1 MYGVVGLSG
10 LTVLNRVKRVIVL
23 DVVICVWCCS
33 TLKDTVPNTVKL
45 VVVLDAVIV
54 FIVPSGFE
62 RHYPEQRNEL
72 LSSML
77 SFIYGIVRL

>member
-10 LTVLNRVKRVIVL
+10 ITVLNRVKRDTVL

-33 TLKDTVPNTVKL
+33 TLKDTVPNNVKL

-62 RHYPEQRNEL
+62 GHCPEQRNEL
-72 LSSML
+72 LSSIL
-77 SFIYGIVRL
+77 SFIYGIVWL